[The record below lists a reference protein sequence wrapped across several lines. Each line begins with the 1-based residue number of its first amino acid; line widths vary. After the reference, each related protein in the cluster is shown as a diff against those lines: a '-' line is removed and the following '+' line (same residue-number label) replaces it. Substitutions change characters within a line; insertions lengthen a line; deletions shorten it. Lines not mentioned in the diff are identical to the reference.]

1 MMPVPCPS
9 CGARS
14 SGQQPF
20 CPSCGAARPTRLTA
34 PRLGQSVF
42 VSIPP
47 VFRRRLGWKAL
58 LVGLVLSLVV
68 VGTLASVLAGF
79 GLFDWLGKAALP
91 CTTGPGWWKA
101 TAPGLG
107 TFEFHLN
114 NDRTAI
120 SDFAFQIPQISCPS
134 ITYSV
139 SDVQVSNDP
148 PWRVTQGRF
157 DDDLVLED
165 NQGGVGSQ
173 IDVEVSGVIAS
184 TGQQASGDWIFD
196 GEPSPC
202 QGSWTGSP
210 TTA

>member
-1 MMPVPCPS
+1 LSDRFPLGIIVFDHIVEPDLKGDQVRPPNAVNITCQGDSSMMPVPCPS

-14 SGQQPF
+14 TGQEPF
-20 CPSCGAARPTRLTA
+20 YPSCGATRVFTA
-34 PRLGQSVF
+34 PPPEQPLF
-42 VSIPP
+42 VSVPP
-47 VFRRRLGWKAL
+47 VLRRRLGWKAL

-79 GLFDWLGKAALP
+79 GLFDWLGKAALLS
-91 CTTGPGWWKA
+91 TTGPGWWKA

-107 TFEFHLN
+107 SFEFHLN

-148 PWRVTQGRF
+148 P
-157 DDDLVLED
+157 
-165 NQGGVGSQ
+165 GG
-173 IDVEVSGVIAS
+173 
-184 TGQQASGDWIFD
+184 
-196 GEPSPC
+196 
-202 QGSWTGSP
+202 
-210 TTA
+210 